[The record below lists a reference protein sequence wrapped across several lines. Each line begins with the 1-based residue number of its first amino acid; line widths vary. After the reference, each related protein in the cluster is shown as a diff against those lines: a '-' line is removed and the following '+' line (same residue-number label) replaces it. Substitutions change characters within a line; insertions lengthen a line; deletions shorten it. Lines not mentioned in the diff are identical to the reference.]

1 MAWSSLSSAKVPEGG
16 AAADGSGGLPGFL
29 LPPLAEGGEMGAA
42 LHLPPGDDDPGPVLA
57 EDGVRRVGGVP
68 LGVVAAGLDDGVLL
82 RAGGVAAGDAAH
94 PALAPGVGRQ
104 VPDVAPE
111 L

>member
-1 MAWSSLSSAKVPEGG
+1 
-16 AAADGSGGLPGFL
+16 
-29 LPPLAEGGEMGAA
+29 MGAV
-42 LHLPPGDDDPGPVLA
+42 LHLPPGDDDPGPVQA

-68 LGVVAAGLDDGVLL
+68 LGVVAGGLDDGVPL
-82 RAGGVAAGDAAH
+82 RAGGVAVGDAGH
-94 PALAPGVGRQ
+94 PALAPGVGGQ